1 MQSDLARPNSP
12 HTVPLATVADA
23 TGGTTSPASAH
34 VQVTGVSSDSR
45 RIRPGDLY
53 VAIPGARQH
62 GADFLPSAVRA
73 GAVAVLSDEAGAAQ
87 AAEHE
92 LPAIV
97 VDNPRAVMSVA
108 ASTIFGTGAAT
119 PPLFAVTG
127 TNGKTTTSYLLHAL
141 FLSLGLKAG
150 LSGTVERIVGDAKLE
165 TRLSGRLTT
174 PESDYLHGLVARMTE
189 DGVQVAAIEVSS
201 HGLDGGRVDGL
212 PFESAIFTNLSQD
225 HLDVYGTLE
234 NYFASKLTLFTPK
247 HAKRGV
253 IAIED
258 DWGRRAARESQIPVV
273 TVARDT
279 TEGADDADWVLHI
292 DAEGIERTDFT
303 LRGPS
308 GEELRS
314 SIGLPGAFTALDLSL
329 AIVSVVGTGLASLD
343 EIRAA
348 LDATD
353 GLHPVVP
360 GRLDLVSGESE
371 LRVYVDYGHTA
382 ASFRAVLHALRPF
395 TPGRLFMIFGA
406 DGDRDKGKRPEMAR
420 AASEESDVVIVT
432 DYNPRTEDPDGI
444 RRTLVDTIRTEFPER
459 ELYEI
464 ADSATGIDHAVAM
477 AKPGDLIFVGGHGHR
492 ADVEVDG
499 RIVPYSAREAAATA
513 LREHGWLAQHAPSA
527 FGSADAISGTQER
540 RAS

>member
-12 HTVPLATVADA
+12 HAIPLAAVADA
-23 TGGTTSPASAH
+23 TGGSTPPETAQ
-34 VQVTGVSSDSR
+34 VRVTGVSSDSR

-53 VAIPGARQH
+53 VAIPGAHLH
-62 GADFLPSAVRA
+62 GADFLPAVVRA
-73 GAVAVLSDEAGAAQ
+73 GAVAVLSDAAGAAR
-87 AAEHE
+87 AAEYE
-92 LPAIV
+92 LPAIIV
-97 VDNPRAVMSVA
+97 ENPREVMSLA
-108 ASTIFGTGAAT
+108 ASTVFGTETST
-119 PPLFAVTG
+119 PTLFAVTG

-141 FLSLGLKAG
+141 FLSLGIKAG
-150 LSGTVERIVGDAKLE
+150 LSGTVERIVGDARLE

-189 DGVQVAAIEVSS
+189 DGVQAAAIEVSS

-234 NYFASKLTLFTPK
+234 NYFASKLTLFTPE
-247 HAKRGV
+247 HAQRGV

-258 DWGRRAARESQIPVV
+258 EWGRRAAREALIPVA

-279 TEGADDADWVLHI
+279 SDGADDADWILHI

-303 LRGPS
+303 LRGPA
-308 GEELRS
+308 GEELSS

-329 AIVSVVGTGLASLD
+329 AIVSIIGAGLASL
-343 EIRAA
+343 EQIREA
-348 LDATD
+348 LHASD
-353 GLHPVVP
+353 GLHPGVP

-432 DYNPRTEDPDGI
+432 DYNPRTENPDSI
-444 RRTLVDTIRTEFPER
+444 RRTLVETIRSEFPER

-464 ADSATGIDHAVAM
+464 ADSATGIEHAVAM
-477 AKPGDLIFVGGHGHR
+477 ATAGDLIFVGGHGHR
-492 ADVEVDG
+492 ADVEVEG
-499 RIVPYSAREAAATA
+499 RIVPYSAREAATAA
-513 LREHGWLAQHAPSA
+513 LREHGWLPMQPAPA
-527 FGSADAISGTQER
+527 FGSADAVSSAQER

>member
-1 MQSDLARPNSP
+1 MPP
-12 HTVPLATVADA
+12 
-23 TGGTTSPASAH
+23 TGAQL
-34 VQVTGVSSDSR
+34 QVTGVSSDSR
-45 RIRPGDLY
+45 RIHPGDLY
-53 VAIPGARQH
+53 VAIPGAHLH
-62 GADFLPSAVRA
+62 GADFLPAAVRA
-73 GAVAVLSDEAGAAQ
+73 GAVAVLTDAAGAAR

-97 VDNPRAVMSVA
+97 VDNPRDVMSSA
-108 ASTIFGTGAAT
+108 ASAVFGTESAT
-119 PPLFAVTG
+119 PTLFAVTG

-150 LSGTVERIVGDAKLE
+150 LSGTVERIVGDARLE

-189 DGVQVAAIEVSS
+189 DGVQAAAIEVSS

-234 NYFASKLTLFTPK
+234 NYIASKLTPFTP
-247 HAKRGV
+247 HPAKRGV

-258 DWGRRAARESQIPVV
+258 EWGRRAAREALIPVV

-279 TEGADDADWVLHI
+279 ADGADDADWVLHI
-292 DAEGIERTDFT
+292 DAEGLERTDFT
-303 LRGPS
+303 LRGPD

-314 SIGLPGAFTALDLSL
+314 RIGLPGAFTALDLSL
-329 AIVSVVGTGLASLD
+329 AIVSVIGAGLASLD
-343 EIRAA
+343 QIRAA
-348 LDATD
+348 LDASD

-464 ADSATGIDHAVAM
+464 ADSATGIEHAVAM

-499 RIVPYSAREAAATA
+499 RIVPYSARDAAATA
-513 LREHGWLAQHAPSA
+513 LRAHGWLAPQPPSA
-527 FGSADAISGTQER
+527 FGSADAVSSAQER